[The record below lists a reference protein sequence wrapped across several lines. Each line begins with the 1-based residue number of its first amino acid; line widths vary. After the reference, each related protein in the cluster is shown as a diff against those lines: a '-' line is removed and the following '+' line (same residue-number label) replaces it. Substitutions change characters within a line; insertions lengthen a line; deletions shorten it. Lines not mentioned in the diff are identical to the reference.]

1 MPAAEERSRADE
13 PRGDGR
19 NEPTRVLI
27 VEDHRVVAEGLA
39 ALINDESDMQV
50 VGNVG
55 SVAETAQAASDL
67 NPDVVLLDFRLPDG
81 TGPDAAA
88 AIRAVQP
95 AAKMI
100 FLTREDTDAARFAA
114 VQSGASAFLHKS
126 RAAAEVVA
134 AIRDVARGRML
145 ITPRTIATLLA
156 KRRAI
161 EAQLE
166 RLTPREKEAL
176 RLMAEGLSSRSIAA
190 ELGISYTTVRTHIRG
205 LGSKLAVHSKL
216 EAIVKAGS
224 DSPAGL
230 PDLLG
235 NLGKRIVFQAASIA
249 SALGLEAQS
258 QPANDAWAQVDR
270 ELTDAAPLV
279 PLFVDGNAALLS
291 PRVRHYEV
299 SIPSGP
305 MFAEAWLH

>member
-1 MPAAEERSRADE
+1 VPGANEPFEALDQPRS
-13 PRGDGR
+13 DGED
-19 NEPTRVLI
+19 EPTRVLI

-39 ALINDESDMQV
+39 ALINDQTDMKV

-55 SVAETAQAASDL
+55 TVADSSTAAAEL

-88 AIRAVQP
+88 AIRTIRP

-134 AIRDVARGRML
+134 AIRDVARGKML

-156 KRRAI
+156 KRRGI
-161 EAQLE
+161 EAQLD
-166 RLTPREKEAL
+166 RLTPREKEVL
-176 RLMAEGLSSRSIAA
+176 RLMAEGFPSREIAA
-190 ELGISYTTVRTHIRG
+190 RMGISYTTVRTHIRS

-216 EAIVKAGS
+216 EAIVKA
-224 DSPAGL
+224 
-230 PDLLG
+230 
-235 NLGKRIVFQAASIA
+235 RE
-249 SALGLEAQS
+249 LGLI
-258 QPANDAWAQVDR
+258 N
-270 ELTDAAPLV
+270 
-279 PLFVDGNAALLS
+279 
-291 PRVRHYEV
+291 
-299 SIPSGP
+299 
-305 MFAEAWLH
+305 